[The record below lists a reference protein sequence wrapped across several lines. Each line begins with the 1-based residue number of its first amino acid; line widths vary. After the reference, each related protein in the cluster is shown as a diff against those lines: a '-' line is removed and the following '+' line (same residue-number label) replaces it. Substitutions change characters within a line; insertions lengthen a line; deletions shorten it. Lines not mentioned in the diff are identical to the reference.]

1 MTSLPRPFVFLMDL
15 PWWTG
20 LPIFLAGTALVV
32 HWYAIGVIVALFG
45 AWTFAKLTQPS
56 EFKEIGFAI
65 TGLPLFFATMLIP
78 AKFSIEV
85 PVFDLLNHLSAT
97 ATYATRSAL
106 GLASAF
112 IAFQSFR

>member
-20 LPIFLAGTALVV
+20 LPIFLAGTAVVV

-65 TGLPLFFATMLIP
+65 IGFPLFFASMLIP
-78 AKFSIEV
+78 TRFSIEV
-85 PVFDLLNHLSAT
+85 PVLDLLNDLSAT
-97 ATYATRSAL
+97 ANFAARSAL
-106 GLASAF
+106 GLASSF

>member
-1 MTSLPRPFVFLMDL
+1 MTPLPRPFVFLTDL

-20 LPIFLAGTALVV
+20 LPIFLAGAALVV
-32 HWYAIGVIVALFG
+32 YWYIIGVMISLFG
-45 AWTFAKLTQPS
+45 AWTFSKLLARG
-56 EFKEIGFAI
+56 ELNGIGFAL

-106 GLASAF
+106 GLATAF